1 MKKKTPYVYTICRI
15 DTKDWR
21 NINHELVEHGY
32 KDIKCFVPTLTMVKK
47 TYRGHKK
54 EEEELP
60 MLFNYGFIRM
70 RSEVAYNRNF
80 LFHLKREIPGIVSFL
95 KSLDSMHVKKKRRRV
110 DNAEDWD
117 DFSKVATVSRKEFK
131 YYQGLAKAN
140 QIYHL
145 SDVAVKAGETVI
157 LKKYPF
163 DGLIAKVLD
172 FNFSNKTVMV
182 EIYPGNGS
190 VIKLQLPLDN
200 ILYTPYDNYDEDNLL
215 VNSSNGDVESLPEGE
230 EPIDEM
236 ELEIE

>member
-1 MKKKTPYVYTICRI
+1 MKRKAPYVYCICRV
-15 DTKDWR
+15 DTKFWKG
-21 NINHELVEHGY
+21 INSSLQERGY
-32 KDIKCFVPTLTMVKK
+32 SDIKCFVPTVQVLSSSKDKK
-47 TYRGHKK
+47 HQYRDV
-54 EEEELP
+54 P
-60 MLFNYGFIRM
+60 MLFNYGFVRM
-70 RSEVAYNRNF
+70 RSTQAYNRQF
-80 LFHLKREIPGIVSFL
+80 LRELSQNVQGITGFL
-95 KSLDSMHVKKKRRRV
+95 KSLDYMHPKKLRRRI

-117 DFSKVATVSRKEFK
+117 DFSKVATVSREEFK
-131 YYQGLAKAN
+131 YYRDLAKAN

-215 VNSSNGDVESLPEGE
+215 VNSSNLDVESLPEGK
-230 EPIDEM
+230 EPFDEM

>member
-1 MKKKTPYVYTICRI
+1 MKRKAPYVYCICRV
-15 DTKDWR
+15 DTKFWKG
-21 NINHELVEHGY
+21 INSSLQERGY
-32 KDIKCFVPTLTMVKK
+32 SDIKCFVPTVQVLSSSKDKK
-47 TYRGHKK
+47 HQYRDVP
-54 EEEELP
+54 L
-60 MLFNYGFIRM
+60 LFNYGFVRM
-70 RSEVAYNRNF
+70 RSTQAYNRQF
-80 LFHLKREIPGIVSFL
+80 LRELSQNVQGITGFL
-95 KSLDSMHVKKKRRRV
+95 KSLDYMHPKKLRRRI

-117 DFSKVATVSRKEFK
+117 DFSKVATVSREEFK
-131 YYQGLAKAN
+131 YYRDLAKAN

-215 VNSSNGDVESLPEGE
+215 VNSSNWDVESLPEGE
-230 EPIDEM
+230 EPFDEM